1 MSTQDRAHPLEKLN
15 PKIRARFPMID
26 RDSQGNPRVYLNTGA
41 GSLTVDTASE
51 AAFDAQRRLNPMP
64 GVVAAGETETAGLHD
79 RVRSLAADFL
89 HAGDGREISFHQSAT
104 AALFNL
110 AYALRSVLGRENNFV
125 VTDLDHMA
133 NVSPWEA
140 VLGEGLGLEVR
151 RARVTSEGT
160 LDVSHLLSLVDAR
173 TGLLAVTSAS
183 NGTGSL
189 VPLRE
194 TVAAVR
200 EKAPHGLVAVDAV
213 HHAPHGVIDVREA
226 DCDFLAFSGY
236 KVFGPMQGVLWGKSA
251 LLEKLRP
258 YRVETNKNEPPWK
271 FEMGM
276 LNNTSLASLAAGL
289 EYLLWLASLVALKRD
304 SPLRGQPLS
313 PPDLVAE
320 QRDSPPTGAAPI
332 GGQPINP
339 PDLVAHKRDSPLR
352 GQSLTS
358 AGPAAAFPDRASK
371 FRFVMTSI
379 AEYEAGLTRRVLEG
393 FRKFDPA
400 RFRCFGITD
409 PARSGD
415 RVPTFAFDVADLGAT
430 DAKRRL
436 WEDARIQI
444 ADGNHYSAAVVRH
457 LGRPEGIC
465 RASFAHYDN
474 PGTVDRFLEA
484 LGRLA
489 A

>member
-1 MSTQDRAHPLEKLN
+1 MNERDSVHPLEILN
-15 PKIRARFPMID
+15 PKVRARFPMID
-26 RDSQGNPRVYLNTGA
+26 RDSRGNPRIYLNTGA

-64 GVVAAGETETAGLHD
+64 GAVAAGEAETAGLHS
-79 RVRSLAADFL
+79 RVRDLAAEFL

-110 AYALRSVLGRENNFV
+110 AYALRGILGPENNLV

-140 VLGEGLGLEVR
+140 VWGDTYGFEIR
-151 RARVTSEGT
+151 RARVTAEGC
-160 LDVSHLLSLVDAR
+160 LDISHLLSIVDAQ

-194 TVAAVR
+194 TIAAVR
-200 EKAPHGLVAVDAV
+200 ERAPHCLVAVDAV
-213 HHAPHGVIDVREA
+213 HHAPHGVLDVRAA
-226 DCDFLAFSGY
+226 DCDFLVFSGY
-236 KVFGPMQGVLWGKSA
+236 KVFGPMQGVLWGKAA

-276 LNNTSLASLAAGL
+276 LNNTSLAALGAAL
-289 EYLLWLASLVALKRD
+289 EYLLWLADLLAHKRD
-304 SPLRGQPLS
+304 SPLR
-313 PPDLVAE
+313 E
-320 QRDSPPTGAAPI
+320 T
-332 GGQPINP
+332 
-339 PDLVAHKRDSPLR
+339 KRDSPLR
-352 GQSLTS
+352 GQSLNGV
-358 AGPAAAFPDRASK
+358 GPEAAQADRAAE
-371 FRFVMTSI
+371 FRSAMTAI
-379 AEYEAGLTRRVLEG
+379 AAYETGLTRCVLEG
-393 FRKFDPA
+393 FRKLDPA
-400 RFRCFGITD
+400 RFRLFGISD
-409 PARSGD
+409 PSRSGE
-415 RVPTFAFDVADLGAT
+415 RVPTFAFDVAGLGAT
-430 DAKRRL
+430 ETKKRL
-436 WEDARIQI
+436 WEDSGLQI

-474 PGTVDRFLEA
+474 HGTVDRFLET
-484 LGRLA
+484 LRRLA
-489 A
+489 DK

>member
-1 MSTQDRAHPLEKLN
+1 MNNQDRAHPLKILN

-26 RDSQGNPRVYLNTGA
+26 RDSKGNPRIYLNTGA
-41 GSLTVDTASE
+41 GSLTVDTASK

-64 GVVAAGETETAGLHD
+64 GVVAAGEAETAGLHSH
-79 RVRSLAADFL
+79 VRDLAADFL
-89 HAGDGREISFHQSAT
+89 HSGDGREISFHQSAT

-110 AYALRSVLGRENNFV
+110 AYALRGVLRPENNLV

-133 NVSPWEA
+133 NVSPWE
-140 VLGEGLGLEVR
+140 VVWGEGRGLEVR
-151 RARVTSEGT
+151 RARVTSDGT
-160 LDVSHLLSLVDAR
+160 LDSGHLLSLVDAR

-194 TVAAVR
+194 TIAAVR
-200 EKAPHGLVAVDAV
+200 EKAPHCLVAVDAV
-213 HHAPHGVIDVREA
+213 HHAPHGVLDVRDA
-226 DCDFLAFSGY
+226 DCDFLVFSGY
-236 KVFGPMQGVLWGKSA
+236 KVFGPMQGVLWGKAA
-251 LLEKLRP
+251 LLERLRP

-276 LNNTSLASLAAGL
+276 LNNTSLAALGAAL
-289 EYLLWLASLVALKRD
+289 EYLLWLTDLVAHKRD
-304 SPLRGQPLS
+304 SPLRGK
-313 PPDLVAE
+313 
-320 QRDSPPTGAAPI
+320 
-332 GGQPINP
+332 
-339 PDLVAHKRDSPLR
+339 KRDSPLR

-379 AEYEAGLTRRVLEG
+379 VEYETGLNRRVLEG
-393 FRKFDPA
+393 FRELDPA
-400 RFRCFGITD
+400 RFSCFGITD
-409 PARSGD
+409 PARSGE
-415 RVPTFAFDVADLGAT
+415 RVPTFAFDIGGLGAT
-430 DAKRRL
+430 ETKKRL
-436 WEDARIQI
+436 WEDAGIQI
-444 ADGNHYSAAVVRH
+444 ADGNHYSAAVARH

-474 PGTVDRFLEA
+474 AATVARFLEA

>member
-1 MSTQDRAHPLEKLN
+1 MSNRDLVHPLEILN
-15 PKIRARFPMID
+15 PKVRARFPMID

-64 GVVAAGETETAGLHD
+64 GVVAAGEAETADLHE

-89 HAGDGREISFHQSAT
+89 HAASGREISFHQSAT

-110 AYALRSVLGRENNFV
+110 AFALRGVLRPDDNLV

-133 NVSPWEA
+133 NISPWEA
-140 VLGEGLGLEVR
+140 VWGEGYGLEVR
-151 RARVTSEGT
+151 RARVTADGA
-160 LDVSHLLSLVDAR
+160 LDVGHLLSLVDAR

-194 TVAAVR
+194 TIAAVR
-200 EKAPHGLVAVDAV
+200 GKAPNCLVAVDAV
-213 HHAPHGVIDVREA
+213 HHAPHGVIDVRKA
-226 DCDFLAFSGY
+226 DCDFLVFSGY
-236 KVFGPMQGVLWGKSA
+236 KVFGPMQGVLWGKAA

-276 LNNTSLASLAAGL
+276 LNNTSLAAFGAAL
-289 EYLLWLASLVALKRD
+289 EYVFWLAELA
-304 SPLRGQPLS
+304 
-313 PPDLVAE
+313 
-320 QRDSPPTGAAPI
+320 
-332 GGQPINP
+332 
-339 PDLVAHKRDSPLR
+339 
-352 GQSLTS
+352 
-358 AGPAAAFPDRASK
+358 AGPAAAFQDRASK
-371 FRFVMTSI
+371 FRSAMT
-379 AEYEAGLTRRVLEG
+379 AVAAYETGLTRRVLEG
-393 FRKFDPA
+393 FRELDAA
-400 RFRCFGITD
+400 RFRCFGISD
-409 PARSGD
+409 PSRAGE
-415 RVPTFAFDVADLGAT
+415 RVPTFAFDIAGLGAT
-430 DAKRRL
+430 ELKKRL
-436 WEDARIQI
+436 WEDSGVQI

-474 PGTVDRFLEA
+474 PGTVDRFLKA
-484 LGRLA
+484 LGRLTNN
-489 A
+489 